1 LLDWC
6 VSVADQRVHGTTHE
20 KPAER
25 FARAEKLI
33 PVDHR
38 PPAPR
43 ERIVIRRVP
52 SDCYVALETNR
63 YPVSFDWMKRDV
75 EVQVLAEE
83 IVIRSGATESVRY
96 ERIVGNHQ
104 LARWQGAPDAA
115 QGVVSIHPVLRAR
128 SIYPPPQARPRPAIV
143 LLRGGGPMIR
153 SPRIER
159 IQEQLQ
165 RLRLIRLVD
174 ELPSLLQDASK
185 KDLAY
190 SDFLEEVLSREIAA
204 KHERLTTMK
213 TAMARFPFHKT
224 LDSFDFKFQPSIDP
238 KVIKDLATCRFIADT
253 DNVLLLG
260 PPGVGKTH
268 LAVAL
273 GLKACALGYRTAF
286 TTAAGLIATLTRAH
300 TEGRLEER
308 LKLLVQPKLLIIDE
322 IGYLPL
328 DRLAANL
335 FFQLVSRRYE
345 KGAILITSNQS
356 LTVWGE
362 VFGDRVIATAILDRL
377 LHHST
382 IVNIKGESYRLKE
395 KRKAGLLTRSEP
407 FTDPVPRSDSGKNA
421 PTPEPGL
428 TADR

>member
-1 LLDWC
+1 MSTLT
-6 VSVADQRVHGTTHE
+6 A
-20 KPAER
+20 
-25 FARAEKLI
+25 
-33 PVDHR
+33 
-38 PPAPR
+38 
-43 ERIVIRRVP
+43 
-52 SDCYVALETNR
+52 
-63 YPVSFDWMKRDV
+63 
-75 EVQVLAEE
+75 QV
-83 IVIRSGATESVRY
+83 
-96 ERIVGNHQ
+96 
-104 LARWQGAPDAA
+104 
-115 QGVVSIHPVLRAR
+115 
-128 SIYPPPQARPRPAIV
+128 
-143 LLRGGGPMIR
+143 
-153 SPRIER
+153 ER

-165 RLRLIRLVD
+165 RLRLIRVAS
-174 ELPSLLQDASK
+174 ELPALLQDASK

-190 SDFLEEVLSREIAA
+190 SDFLEELFTLELAA
-204 KHERLTTMK
+204 KAERHTVMK
-213 TAMARFPFHKT
+213 TSMARFPFHKS
-224 LDSFDFKFQPSIDP
+224 LESFDFKFQPSIDP
-238 KVIKDLATCRFIADT
+238 KVIKELATCRFIADT

-268 LAVAL
+268 LAVGL

-377 LHHST
+377 LHHAVT
-382 IVNIKGESYRLKE
+382 LNIRGNSYRLKE
-395 KRKAGLLTRSEP
+395 KLKAGL
-407 FTDPVPRSDSGKNA
+407 VRSD
-421 PTPEPGL
+421 EPDSQPGGEI
-428 TADR
+428 

>member
-1 LLDWC
+1 MTML
-6 VSVADQRVHGTTHE
+6 T
-20 KPAER
+20 
-25 FARAEKLI
+25 
-33 PVDHR
+33 
-38 PPAPR
+38 
-43 ERIVIRRVP
+43 
-52 SDCYVALETNR
+52 
-63 YPVSFDWMKRDV
+63 
-75 EVQVLAEE
+75 
-83 IVIRSGATESVRY
+83 
-96 ERIVGNHQ
+96 
-104 LARWQGAPDAA
+104 A
-115 QGVVSIHPVLRAR
+115 Q
-128 SIYPPPQARPRPAIV
+128 
-143 LLRGGGPMIR
+143 
-153 SPRIER
+153 IER
-159 IQEQLQ
+159 IQEQMQ

-174 ELPSLLQDASK
+174 DLPALLQEASK

-204 KHERLTTMK
+204 KHERHTAMK
-213 TAMARFPFHKT
+213 TAMARFPFQKT
-224 LDSFDFKFQPSIDP
+224 LESFDFKFQPSIDP

-268 LAVAL
+268 LAVGL

-286 TTAAGLIATLTRAH
+286 TTAAGLIATLMRAH
-300 TEGRLEER
+300 TEGRLEEK
-308 LKLLVQPKLLIIDE
+308 LKLLVQPKLLVVDE
-322 IGYLPL
+322 IGYLPI
-328 DRLAANL
+328 DRLGANL

-407 FTDPVPRSDSGKNA
+407 FTDPVSRPDNNKNTSMPESGL
-421 PTPEPGL
+421 E
-428 TADR
+428 ADR

>member
-1 LLDWC
+1 MSTLT
-6 VSVADQRVHGTTHE
+6 A
-20 KPAER
+20 
-25 FARAEKLI
+25 
-33 PVDHR
+33 
-38 PPAPR
+38 
-43 ERIVIRRVP
+43 
-52 SDCYVALETNR
+52 
-63 YPVSFDWMKRDV
+63 
-75 EVQVLAEE
+75 QV
-83 IVIRSGATESVRY
+83 
-96 ERIVGNHQ
+96 
-104 LARWQGAPDAA
+104 
-115 QGVVSIHPVLRAR
+115 
-128 SIYPPPQARPRPAIV
+128 
-143 LLRGGGPMIR
+143 
-153 SPRIER
+153 ER

-165 RLRLIRLVD
+165 RLRLIRLAE

-268 LAVAL
+268 LAVGL

-308 LKLLVQPKLLIIDE
+308 LKLLVQPKLLVIDE

-362 VFGDRVIATAILDRL
+362 VFGDRVIATLDRL

-407 FTDPVPRSDSGKNA
+407 FTDPVVRD
-421 PTPEPGL
+421 PERRNVATLEPVAE
-428 TADR
+428 ADR

>member
-1 LLDWC
+1 MSTLT
-6 VSVADQRVHGTTHE
+6 A
-20 KPAER
+20 
-25 FARAEKLI
+25 
-33 PVDHR
+33 
-38 PPAPR
+38 
-43 ERIVIRRVP
+43 
-52 SDCYVALETNR
+52 
-63 YPVSFDWMKRDV
+63 
-75 EVQVLAEE
+75 QV
-83 IVIRSGATESVRY
+83 
-96 ERIVGNHQ
+96 
-104 LARWQGAPDAA
+104 
-115 QGVVSIHPVLRAR
+115 
-128 SIYPPPQARPRPAIV
+128 
-143 LLRGGGPMIR
+143 
-153 SPRIER
+153 ER

-174 ELPSLLQDASK
+174 ELPALLQDASK

-268 LAVAL
+268 LAVGL

-308 LKLLVQPKLLIIDE
+308 LKLLVQPKLLVIDE

-407 FTDPVPRSDSGKNA
+407 FTDPVVRDPDLRSA
-421 PTPEPGL
+421 AIPEPVAE
-428 TADR
+428 ADR